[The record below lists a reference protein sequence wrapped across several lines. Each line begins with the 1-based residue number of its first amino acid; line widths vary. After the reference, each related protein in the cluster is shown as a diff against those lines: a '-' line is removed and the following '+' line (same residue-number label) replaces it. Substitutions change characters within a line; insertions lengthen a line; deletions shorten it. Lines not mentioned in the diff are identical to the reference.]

1 LRKDAQM
8 LPLNATLSRCNRIG
22 CNPTIVPNI
31 RALRPRGPA
40 LGMIVRFMQSLLQA
54 LHESRLEQAK
64 REIHRVR
71 HLMPTQAVK
80 IGNHTLT
87 FLHPMS
93 PIEVPDTPGVRKSIL
108 GCVRADPGRSNCSP
122 D

>member
-1 LRKDAQM
+1 MRKDALM

-54 LHESRLEQAK
+54 LHESRLEHAK

-80 IGNHTLT
+80 IGEP
-87 FLHPMS
+87 HPDVSASDESHRSTGHAWSAKVDSGM
-93 PIEVPDTPGVRKSIL
+93 RL
-108 GCVRADPGRSNCSP
+108 GRSAP
-122 D
+122 QQL

>member
-1 LRKDAQM
+1 LRKDALM
-8 LPLNATLSRCNRIG
+8 LPLNAALSRCTRIG
-22 CNPTIVPNI
+22 CNPTIAPNI
-31 RALRPRGPA
+31 HALRPRGPA

-80 IGNHTLT
+80 IGEP
-87 FLHPMS
+87 HPDVSASDESHRSTGHARSAKVDSGMRS
-93 PIEVPDTPGVRKSIL
+93 
-108 GCVRADPGRSNCSP
+108 GRSAP
-122 D
+122 QQL

>member
-80 IGNHTLT
+80 IGNQ
-87 FLHPMS
+87 HPDVSAPDESHRS
-93 PIEVPDTPGVRKSIL
+93 PGHARSAKVDSGMRS
-108 GCVRADPGRSNCSP
+108 GRSGP
-122 D
+122 QQL